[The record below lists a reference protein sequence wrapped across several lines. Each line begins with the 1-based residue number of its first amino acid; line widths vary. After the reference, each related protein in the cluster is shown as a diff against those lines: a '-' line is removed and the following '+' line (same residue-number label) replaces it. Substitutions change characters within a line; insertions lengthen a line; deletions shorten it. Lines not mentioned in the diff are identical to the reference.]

1 MILHLALSVKLLH
14 DMKCHPEPTSS
25 PDPTTHNVMKDGKNF
40 TTSVLKSSQ
49 VAHLSVG
56 RRRSHKWGDVLQ
68 QAHVSGA
75 AVLLQSARRALRGGT
90 PHVDVARQAAA
101 GTA

>member
-1 MILHLALSVKLLH
+1 MTCDATQGQ
-14 DMKCHPEPTSS
+14 PRPSS
-25 PDPTTHNVMKDGKNF
+25 PDPTTHNVMKDGKNLK
-40 TTSVLKSSQ
+40 TSVLKSSQ
-49 VAHLSVG
+49 VAHLSIG
-56 RRRSHKWGDVLQ
+56 RGRSHESGDVLQ

-90 PHVDVARQAAA
+90 PHVDVTRQAAA